1 MMKDNGMR
9 TDIYY
14 YEHISLRV

>member
-1 MMKDNGMR
+1 MKDNGMR